1 MGPALKNKGRR
12 GGGRGGRSKKKKQH
26 SIVLSKGISEKLQVS
41 LRRFWLLC
49 VLLSNPAS
57 LGGCHFAFI
66 SADRPVV
73 PHRSPSPAPLRAGAA
88 RLFTATAS
96 LILLT
101 GLSSLLPF
109 QSRGSG
115 SLPSSLP
122 FPFLPSPSLSFPDF
136 LLLRGVVLSRNLTR
150 PHAVEPGPQLETPL

>member
-12 GGGRGGRSKKKKQH
+12 GGGRGGRSKKKNNH

-109 QSRGSG
+109 QSRVSG

-122 FPFLPSPSLSFPDF
+122 FPFLPSLPFLFPIF
-136 LLLRGVVLSRNLTR
+136 CFSEVWC
-150 PHAVEPGPQLETPL
+150 